1 MLSDAFS
8 DHNLQQTKHS
18 EPGWDPGE
26 KVGALG
32 MHREPSSR
40 RLNALVRWHL
50 QKSEGQ
56 ALHVASAP
64 TDATTLTM
72 GALDFHPQSD
82 QQP

>member
-1 MLSDAFS
+1 MRSDAFS
-8 DHNLQQTKHS
+8 DHNLQQTKQS
-18 EPGWDPGE
+18 EPVWDPGE

-50 QKSEGQ
+50 QKSEGE
-56 ALHVASAP
+56 ALPVASAP

-72 GALDFHPQSD
+72 AALDSHPRG
-82 QQP
+82 